1 MEQVQEF
8 LVRIPKRIYEAMWE
22 MKRETGYS
30 LADIV
35 RTALREYL
43 EKEGYLPRKK
53 KSKRAK

>member
-1 MEQVQEF
+1 M
-8 LVRIPKRIYEAMWE
+8 VRIPKRIYEAMWE